1 MARSS
6 FVSVEEAIAALQQGR
21 MVIVTDAKNREN
33 EGDLIIAAE
42 FIQPAHINFM
52 MTYARGLI
60 CMPMTAEHFA
70 RLEIPMMTNKNQSKF
85 STAFG
90 VSIGAR
96 EGITTGISAH
106 DRAETVRVASNPNA
120 TATDIV
126 MPGHIF
132 PLRAVAGGVLKRPG
146 HTEAAT
152 DLMRI
157 AGLSPVA
164 AICEIANDDGTMA
177 QQNDLELFCLR
188 HNLPMLRIEDIVA
201 YRRRNE
207 VLVSE
212 VSSATLPV
220 LDDVVMQIKVFVSE
234 LDGLEHVV
242 LQSNIVPKDAAPLVR
257 VHSECFTGDILG
269 SLRCDCGSQLHS
281 AIRRIAKEG
290 GAILYMRQEGRGIGL
305 INKVKAYALQD
316 QGDDTVVANKRLGF
330 APDMRDYM
338 TAAHM
343 LKALQYNKIRLI
355 TNNPNKISA
364 LSDLGIEVVEQVAA
378 PGVQNKFNKHY
389 LQTKKNKLGHTFEM
403 EEV

>member
-1 MARSS
+1 MAKSS
-6 FVSVEEAIAALQQGR
+6 LVSVEEAIAALQQGR
-21 MVIVTDAKNREN
+21 MVIVTDAKSREN
-33 EGDLIIAAE
+33 EGDIVIAAE

-60 CMPMTAEHFA
+60 CMPMTEEYFA

-90 VSIGAR
+90 VAIGAR

-106 DRAETVRVASNPNA
+106 DRAETVRVAGNPNA
-120 TATDIV
+120 TAADIV

-157 AGLSPVA
+157 AGLNPAA
-164 AICEIANDDGTMA
+164 AICEIANEDGSMA
-177 QQNDLELFCLR
+177 RQDDLEIFCRR
-188 HNLPMLRIEDIVA
+188 HNLPMLRVEDIVA
-201 YRRRNE
+201 YRRRTE
-207 VLVSE
+207 VLVAE
-212 VSSATLPV
+212 VGCANLPV
-220 LDDVVMQIKVFVSE
+220 LDDVMMQIKVFVSE

-242 LQSNIVPKDAAPLVR
+242 LQSNIVPKDNVPLVR

-269 SLRCDCGSQLHS
+269 SLRCDCGSQLQL

-338 TAAHM
+338 TAAHI
-343 LKALQYNKIRLI
+343 LKYLQYNKIRLM

-364 LSDLGIEVVEQVAA
+364 ISDLGIEVVERVAV
-378 PGVQNKFNKHY
+378 PGAQNKFNKNY